1 MKNYWF
7 HRIAYLYLVIPFL
20 IFCMGWL
27 RLSVALPVTGLI
39 IFVLWQFLHRDQP
52 SEGKT
57 PLRVIFY
64 MAFLAGL
71 WVFLSGVGG
80 YSFQNWDHHWR
91 NAVLHDLIA
100 YDWPVMYSNPD
111 KGPIKML
118 VYYVGYWLP
127 AALAGKLL
135 GWKFANFI
143 LFLWTWLGVFLVL
156 FHLNI
161 KLKASFLKTTLLF
174 ILFSGMDVL
183 GTLLFASE
191 YPTLW
196 PPIQHLEIWSGS
208 LQYSSFST
216 QLFWVFNQAV
226 PAWLCCILILES
238 NSSRAQQ
245 GMLFDQSQKVSL
257 PPDQKVLIWSLCFFF
272 APLASIGLFPYLC
285 IEWFKGRDFKLL
297 FKNISLV
304 PLLAGSLIVVISYLF
319 FSSNSAAQ
327 ERGFQ
332 SLAFINFLL
341 FFLLEG
347 GILWLLLAPFKWRD
361 PYWIVTGLLLLVLP
375 FIQIGSGRDFVMRA
389 SIAPL
394 FYLMMMTGEVVFQ
407 NAGSRFYRMAFVVI
421 FVLGALTPLYEI
433 NRSIYRTFEYY
444 FILDESERAQ
454 PLLEPVTHLEQPG
467 APEREHP
474 GSLTAE
480 GIPTLKFMTDELSG
494 NFIANVRQSL
504 YYRFLSSR

>member
-7 HRIAYLYLVIPFL
+7 YRITYLYLIIPFI

-27 RLSVALPVTGLI
+27 RLSIALPIVGLI
-39 IFVLWQFLHRDQP
+39 IFVLWQFLHRDQA
-52 SEGKT
+52 SEEKT
-57 PLRVIFY
+57 PLWIIFY
-64 MAFLAGL
+64 MALFAGL

-80 YSFQNWDHHWR
+80 YSFQNWDHNWR
-91 NAVLHDLIA
+91 NVVLRDLIA
-100 YDWPVMYSNPD
+100 YDWPVIYSNPD

-127 AALAGKLL
+127 AALAGKLF

-143 LFLWTWLGVFLVL
+143 LFLWTWLGVFLVA
-156 FHLNI
+156 FHLNG
-161 KLKASFLKTTLLF
+161 KLKTSVFKTTLLF
-174 ILFSGMDVL
+174 IFFSGMDVL
-183 GTLLFASE
+183 GTLFFAAD

-196 PPIQHLEIWSGS
+196 PPIQHLEIWSGD
-208 LQYSSFST
+208 LQYSSFTT

-226 PAWLCCILILES
+226 PAWLCVVLILES
-238 NSSRAQQ
+238 NDL
-245 GMLFDQSQKVSL
+245 LFDRSNLNSPSFYQKL
-257 PPDQKVLIWSLCFFF
+257 FIWSLCFFF

-285 IEWFKGRDFKLL
+285 IEWPKGMNFKLL
-297 FKNISLV
+297 FKNIHPGFLFAS
-304 PLLAGSLIVVISYLF
+304 GIVVLISFLF

-332 SLAFINFLL
+332 SLTLMDFLP

-347 GILWLLLAPFKWRD
+347 GILWLLLAPMKWRD
-361 PYWIVTGLLLLVLP
+361 PYWTVTGLLLLALP

-394 FYLMMMTGEVVFQ
+394 FYLMVMTGEVVFQ
-407 NAGSRFYRMAFVVI
+407 NTVPRFYRWAFV
-421 FVLGALTPLYEI
+421 FVLLLGTLTPLYEI
-433 NRSIYRTFEYY
+433 NRSIYRTFDYY
-444 FILDESERAQ
+444 FILDESQLAQ
-454 PLLEPVTHLEQPG
+454 PPLEPVTHLEQPG
-467 APEREHP
+467 TPESEHP
-474 GSLTAE
+474 GSLAAE
-480 GIPTLKFMTDELSG
+480 GIPTLKFMTDELSK